1 MKSINSQKDNIKNYS
16 LKYILISTIFL
27 ILFILL
33 SMFKNI
39 NGIFFMTMLVFNI
52 LLILCLRNY
61 KKNIPLIMFL
71 LCYFMFLLGSYFVYE
86 YFDYTKGVVLFDSEI
101 LNHIYFSL
109 FISLIAIMI
118 GYFTL
123 DIKFKTN
130 FKFEKNINED
140 LVGKISLLLFYLS
153 YIPYILLEILK
164 IIKVRELGYTELYI
178 DEVIKIPYILGLFIY
193 GCRIYFFIYLS
204 TLPSKK
210 DVKAP
215 MILFVLYCVLTLFTG
230 NRAIFVVN
238 LSVIFIYSIFRSNSI
253 KYEEIWI
260 KKKTLFIIVIIV
272 PILLLVLDFLGSIR
286 FSNTIFDQ
294 NKSSS
299 FLDIFVKQ
307 GVSSSVIG
315 FEKMYDY
322 RIPNKMYSF
331 GTLIEKLKYNP
342 LSSLIFGIE
351 SLRGNSVERAVLGS
365 SFAHAISY
373 IVLPFGYLHGRG
385 LGTCYIAEA
394 YHDFGYIGIFMFSI
408 VYGLILKK
416 CSNFNSKNFIKRLM
430 IMIVLGSLLMIPRS
444 NAVSFIS
451 VFLKN
456 EFIFG
461 IILLK
466 ILTNIFVK
474 YSKIKID

>member
-1 MKSINSQKDNIKNYS
+1 MKSINNKKNNIKNYS
-16 LKYILISTIFL
+16 LKYIFISTFFL

-33 SMFKNI
+33 SMFKNV
-39 NGIFFMTMLVFNI
+39 NGIFFITMLVFNI
-52 LLILCLRNY
+52 LLILCLKNY
-61 KKNIPLIMFL
+61 KKNISLIMFL

-86 YFDYTKGVVLFDSEI
+86 YFDYTKGVVLFDNEI

-109 FISLIAIMI
+109 FISLVAIMV
-118 GYFTL
+118 GYFIFN
-123 DIKFKTN
+123 IKFKTD
-130 FKFEKNINED
+130 FKFERSINED

-193 GCRIYFFIYLS
+193 GCRTYFFIYLS

-210 DVKAP
+210 DVKGP

-238 LSVIFIYSIFRSNSI
+238 LSVIFIYSIFRSNST
-253 KYEEIWI
+253 KYEEIWV
-260 KKKTLFIIVIIV
+260 KKKTLFIIVILV
-272 PILLLVLDFLGSIR
+272 PILLVVLDFLGSIR

-294 NKSSS
+294 NQSTS

-351 SLRGNSVERAVLGS
+351 SLRGNNVDRAVLGN

-373 IVLPFGYLHGRG
+373 IVLPFGYLRGRG

-394 YHDFGYIGIFMFSI
+394 YHDFGYIGIFIFSL
-408 VYGLILKK
+408 VYGIILKK
-416 CSNFNSKNFIKRLM
+416 CSKFSSKNFIKRVM

-444 NAVSFIS
+444 NADSFIS

-461 IILLK
+461 IILIK
-466 ILTNIFVK
+466 ILTSVFVK
-474 YSKIKID
+474 YSKSNIN